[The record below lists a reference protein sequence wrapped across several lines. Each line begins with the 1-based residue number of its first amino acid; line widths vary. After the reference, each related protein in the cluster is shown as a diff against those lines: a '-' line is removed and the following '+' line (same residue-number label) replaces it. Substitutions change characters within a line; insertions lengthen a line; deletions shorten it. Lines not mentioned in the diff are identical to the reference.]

1 MHMMAKKADLEM
13 SPAVLKEELQDLKL
27 IRMLYESLKT
37 ETIVSSRSSIQKKLW
52 DLFGLDKI
60 EEDLTIHL

>member
-1 MHMMAKKADLEM
+1 MMAKKADLEM